1 MSNIMSNNNPPYKRP
16 DSPQS
21 SKEETFGPAS
31 RSSSVET
38 GRGHSRGRS
47 ESKDRRQKIT
57 TEYQKNS
64 KSKIKKI
71 NTLELFTGI
80 IERKINEIPEFV
92 IETIFGIK
100 NNNEYVK
107 RYYNDSSYEKIK
119 EQGFV
124 IFDQNINQKI
134 ENDLSEIKNELINEF
149 LYYDE
154 TLINKDFKSVMTVTD
169 ENSYNVFNDYMYP
182 KKKPIKKSEEL
193 SIIKD
198 NIENLEKEKCMLF
211 FLKDCILNL
220 NNVLNNIIDKD
231 KDKDYK
237 DPNSR
242 ITITKKDKIQ
252 IRDNKRNT
260 GLDNYFN
267 PIYKMNND
275 YEKPIKEN
283 ILKIIQ
289 TTGKNEFIDYLIKR
303 IKIKINYDT
312 TQNNDMYWNEILLLV
327 NSVHLMDTI
336 IYLIDNIIYL
346 KKKKYASIWINQNNQ
361 TENKDQTETKPKVYL
376 DTQFTNYLLTFDY
389 YIYNTKETG
398 QTAITELKNK
408 LDTFL
413 IGEFDANPCKFL
425 HYVIVKYMSQS
436 LNDLKE
442 NLLRID
448 EDNIK
453 KINFLKKTVNKTK
466 SIGKLITDIKNQ
478 DLNVIN
484 QIEFNREK
492 FTEDVPMVGSYQI
505 YYDENEISR
514 DKKKDNNV
522 APNIVEFN
530 LKPAIAVAVAESM
543 KEQAE
548 KKRKNEEK
556 KIKEA
561 SEKEASDKKDAE
573 EQRSKEE
580 NIKKSIAV
588 AVANAVE
595 VSERMKSESDKK
607 EEEVSR
613 VAEEAAKAKE
623 KEDKK
628 RKEYEENTKKSIA
641 VAVANAVEVSERMKS
656 ESVKKEEEVS
666 RVAEEAAK
674 VAQDKKRKEYEENT
688 KQSVAVAVANAVEV
702 SERMK
707 SESVK
712 KEEEVSRV
720 AEEAAKVAQDKKRK
734 EYEENTKK
742 SIAVAVANA
751 VEVSERM
758 KYEPVKKAEAAK
770 EEDKKRKE
778 YEENTKKTIAVAVA
792 ERMNYE
798 SIMKK
803 KENEKVDVLE
813 EDNHEEKTNTI
824 DELKTNNVVLPQVNG
839 IQVTQL
845 LLNNKRLCYDI
856 LVSEKEVNIVKQIIT
871 NYYKDPVNYI
881 SSDQINKILLE
892 EKSDKN
898 NSDQT
903 TNTKESLIED
913 TIKNINRLIQKHD
926 FVSQDF
932 NTEFEGGKRDYLFT
946 LSNNTGFNDFYKTDN
961 GTYELLGFIVENK
974 NKYTFYGKHI
984 DFDENDGWYEYT
996 GENATKVEL
1005 KKEMKKN
1012 AVLLHYQK
1020 VEDYRLDLLDDM
1032 DSNKENNTNGGSKT
1046 NKIKSKTK
1054 KRNPPSIK
1062 KYRKHNRNKSIR
1074 VNKRKHD
1081 VQ

>member
-1 MSNIMSNNNPPYKRP
+1 MSNRMSNNNPPYKRP
-16 DSPQS
+16 DSSSS
-21 SKEETFGPAS
+21 SKEETLGPDS
-31 RSSSVET
+31 RSSSMEPD
-38 GRGHSRGRS
+38 RGPSRGRS
-47 ESKDRRQKIT
+47 ESNDRRQKTRTKYQPNT

-64 KSKIKKI
+64 KSKSTNNL

-80 IERKINEIPEFV
+80 IERKLNEIPKFV

-124 IFDQNINQKI
+124 ILKNINQKI

-154 TLINKDFKSVMTVTD
+154 TLINKDFNSVITVTD
-169 ENSYNVFNDYMYP
+169 ENSYNVFKEYMYP
-182 KKKPIKKSEEL
+182 EKKKIEKGDEL
-193 SIIKD
+193 SIIED
-198 NIENLEKEKCMLF
+198 NIKNLEKEKCMLF

-220 NNVLNNIIDKD
+220 NNVLNDIID

-237 DPNSR
+237 DTDLK

-252 IRDNKRNT
+252 IRVNKRNT

-361 TENKDQTETKPKVYL
+361 NENKDQSENKDQTETKPKVYL

-413 IGEFDANPCKFL
+413 IGKFDANPCKFL

-442 NLLRID
+442 NLLKIEQD
-448 EDNIK
+448 IT

-466 SIGKLITDIKNQ
+466 SIGKLLTNIKNQ

-484 QIEFNREK
+484 QIEFDGGK

-514 DKKKDNNV
+514 DNANDNDITQSDV
-522 APNIVEFN
+522 TKVKQNIVEFN

-556 KIKEA
+556 KLNNDLNTVVTNLKKFTKKSIKQIGDKQNKTLRNENRMKSIAVAVVEKMNSEITMKKQEEEQNRKEA
-561 SEKEASDKKDAE
+561 AEKEEEDKKDAE
-573 EQRSKEE
+573 EQQSKEE

-595 VSERMKSESDKK
+595 VSERMKSES
-607 EEEVSR
+607 
-613 VAEEAAKAKE
+613 
-623 KEDKK
+623 
-628 RKEYEENTKKSIA
+628 
-641 VAVANAVEVSERMKS
+641 
-656 ESVKKEEEVS
+656 VKKEEEK
-666 RVAEEAAK
+666 EEAAK

-688 KQSVAVAVANAVEV
+688 KQSVAVAVA
-702 SERMK
+702 ERIHY
-707 SESVK
+707 
-712 KEEEVSRV
+712 
-720 AEEAAKVAQDKKRK
+720 DD
-734 EYEENTKK
+734 
-742 SIAVAVANA
+742 I
-751 VEVSERM
+751 
-758 KYEPVKKAEAAK
+758 KKAEVEVETV
-770 EEDKKRKE
+770 EED
-778 YEENTKKTIAVAVA
+778 
-792 ERMNYE
+792 
-798 SIMKK
+798 
-803 KENEKVDVLE
+803 D
-813 EDNHEEKTNTI
+813 DDDEEKTNTI

-856 LVSEKEVNIVKQIIT
+856 LVSENAENIVKQIIT
-871 NYYKDPVNYI
+871 NYYNDPVNDI
-881 SSDQINKILLE
+881 SLDQIKNILVD
-892 EKSDKN
+892 EKSEVHE
-898 NSDQT
+898 NSDQPT
-903 TNTKESLIED
+903 MTKESVIED
-913 TIKNINRLIQKHD
+913 TIKNIKGLIQKHNFD
-926 FVSQDF
+926 SQEF
-932 NTEFEGGKRDYLFT
+932 NENFEGEKRDYLFT
-946 LSNNTGFNDFYKTDN
+946 LSKSTGFNDFYKTNND
-961 GTYELLGFIVENK
+961 TYELLGFIVENDNRNGFQ
-974 NKYTFYGKHI
+974 NKAYTFYGKHI
-984 DFDENDGWYEYT
+984 DFDENDGWYVYT
-996 GENATKVEL
+996 EKTATKVENIE
-1005 KKEMKKN
+1005 KMKKN

-1020 VEDYRLDLLDDM
+1020 VEDYRLDLLDDDM
-1032 DSNKENNTNGGSKT
+1032 DSNKENNSNGGSKT

-1074 VNKRKHD
+1074 VNNRKHD